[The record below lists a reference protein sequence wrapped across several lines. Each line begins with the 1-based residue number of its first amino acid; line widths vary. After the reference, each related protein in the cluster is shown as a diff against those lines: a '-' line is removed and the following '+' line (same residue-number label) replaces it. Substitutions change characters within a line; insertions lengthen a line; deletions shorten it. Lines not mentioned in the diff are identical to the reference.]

1 MIFRLRE
8 LFLFSDPEA
17 IASTGLVREAIAST
31 TWLCNMT
38 CRQPKNRLAYEMHV
52 MLSATC
58 CPPSALFC
66 CVCPV
71 VHVVGGSHG
80 AVLRV
85 ERSFASRLR
94 LSSASAAAGLARLGL
109 LLWRSSGAPEHFT
122 CAVSAVG
129 AAFLRAFRASTF
141 RTRQRSHGFAFFL
154 TPRLRGGST
163 PGADL
168 TSECL
173 RLLQHDWCRERARS
187 GQNVGMPGTGVPVA
201 LRGRFQATF

>member
-1 MIFRLRE
+1 
-8 LFLFSDPEA
+8 
-17 IASTGLVREAIAST
+17 
-31 TWLCNMT
+31 MT

-80 AVLRV
+80 AVTPRV

-109 LLWRSSGAPEHFT
+109 LLWRSSGAPEHCS
-122 CAVSAVG
+122 CAVSAFG
-129 AAFLRAFRASTF
+129 AALLRAPGRIAFARASV
-141 RTRQRSHGFAFFL
+141 RTASRSFSRRVCAGGQHLEQTLRQSFCASSSM
-154 TPRLRGGST
+154 T
-163 PGADL
+163 GAG
-168 TSECL
+168 
-173 RLLQHDWCRERARS
+173 RARS
-187 GQNVGMPGTGVPVA
+187 RAKMRACLERAFQWLYGVVLRQRFRSGVRSRRKYQRSRGSEGAGGHSLDGA
-201 LRGRFQATF
+201 LGPP